1 MIEFDEYKVKL
12 NNIRPKLDALSDSL
26 GIEAAKEEIERLHA
40 QIDSDGFWDNQEVS
54 QKVMKQ
60 SRQLESKVELYER
73 MCSQWDD
80 LYTLCEMAIEEGDDS
95 MLPELTEGY
104 AQLEQEMEKA
114 RLETLLSG
122 EYDNNNAIV
131 SFQAGA
137 GGWFWA
143 AVFQFDNIGG
153 CHMRG
158 IPSLITDIRKKVFT
172 EVARMAYS
180 GNGYEGAEDLPF
192 KIVPGDQP
200 LHRESIFLE
209 RAIAGERVR
218 LAMGLSIR
226 PVQTRS
232 LMTEGMD
239 AAAIAE
245 QYYEPPLINIIPYAC
260 HACPTNQY
268 RVTEN
273 CQNCLAA
280 SCQRVC
286 PKGAVSFVNGK
297 SHIDPEKCIKCGK
310 CASACPYHAIIHM
323 ERPCQAAC
331 GMDAIVSDEHG
342 RAKIDQDKC
351 VACGQCLVSCP
362 FGAIVDKGQIFQVIQ
377 SILKGDRVIA
387 IVAPAF
393 IGQFSG
399 KVSPGKF
406 VTAMKQ
412 LGFDRVMEVAIGADL
427 CTIEEAKDFLEKV
440 PEKQDYM
447 ATSCCPAWH
456 SMIEKL
462 FPGEMHKISMTL
474 TPMVF
479 TARMVKKDFP
489 GCKVVFVGPC
499 AAKKLEAIRAD
510 IRSDVDFVLTFEEL
524 QGMFE
529 AKQIDF
535 DTVEEQDYLNEGTS
549 AGRGFAVSGGV
560 AKAVTDLVHEQYP
573 DMEIQT
579 ARAEGLRECRKLMML
594 AKAGKFKGCLL
605 EGMACPGG
613 CVAGAGTILPVDK
626 AAKLVEKYSREA
638 AAASPVES
646 AYSDRGESLE

>member
-1 MIEFDEYKVKL
+1 M
-12 NNIRPKLDALSDSL
+12 
-26 GIEAAKEEIERLHA
+26 
-40 QIDSDGFWDNQEVS
+40 
-54 QKVMKQ
+54 
-60 SRQLESKVELYER
+60 
-73 MCSQWDD
+73 
-80 LYTLCEMAIEEGDDS
+80 
-95 MLPELTEGY
+95 
-104 AQLEQEMEKA
+104 
-114 RLETLLSG
+114 
-122 EYDNNNAIV
+122 
-131 SFQAGA
+131 
-137 GGWFWA
+137 
-143 AVFQFDNIGG
+143 
-153 CHMRG
+153 
-158 IPSLITDIRKKVFT
+158 
-172 EVARMAYS
+172 
-180 GNGYEGAEDLPF
+180 
-192 KIVPGDQP
+192 
-200 LHRESIFLE
+200 
-209 RAIAGERVR
+209 
-218 LAMGLSIR
+218 
-226 PVQTRS
+226 
-232 LMTEGMD
+232 
-239 AAAIAE
+239 
-245 QYYEPPLINIIPYAC
+245 
-260 HACPTNQY
+260 
-268 RVTEN
+268 TEN

-280 SCQRVC
+280 SCQKVC
-286 PKGAVSFVNGK
+286 PKGAISFVNGK

-310 CASACPYHAIIHM
+310 CAGACPYHAIIHL

-331 GMDAIVSDEHG
+331 GMDAIASDEHG
-342 RAKIDQDKC
+342 RAKIDQDRC

-535 DTVEEQDYLNEGTS
+535 DTVEEQDYLNEGTG

-646 AYSDRGESLE
+646 AYSGRGESLE